1 MFLSGLRCV
10 PPRAGHR
17 AVCPCAR
24 HVVGVLLGSRLA
36 RPMNSADR
44 SHWMAEQSRLIIAL
58 VTPPLGDTV
67 TVVADGFGFVAAFVC
82 GVAFR

>member
-1 MFLSGLRCV
+1 
-10 PPRAGHR
+10 
-17 AVCPCAR
+17 
-24 HVVGVLLGSRLA
+24 
-36 RPMNSADR
+36 MNSADR